1 MTGNGRKPGQDA
13 VLTPAYR
20 PLYLQ
25 IREAFTR
32 RMASGDWSPGMLLPS
47 EMALA
52 QEYGVSQGTIRKA
65 LDAMAADR
73 MIVRHQGRGT
83 EVARHDDERAL
94 HQFFHIVGHDGRR
107 QLPVSSILS
116 CSLEQAVEHLTNPE
130 FAMAKSKRNLSGQ
143 LRQQLGTWEMHASGW
158 LQAPLP
164 LCVLRYEAMKADPLC
179 EFRRAVRFMELPH
192 DDTAITAAL
201 EASRFERLQEAEQA
215 QRFREAP
222 TSTRTFFRR
231 GISGEGLDKLTPKQ
245 RAPLEAMLER
255 IEALIAQRGLSA

>member
-1 MTGNGRKPGQDA
+1 MTGNGRKLEQDA

-94 HQFFHIVGHDGRR
+94 HQFFHIVAHDGRR
-107 QLPVSSILS
+107 QLPVSTILS
-116 CSLEQAVEHLTNPE
+116 CIREQADADTVEALALQPGAAVVSIRRLRSLSDQPVMLDWIHVPAQLFPGLEHAGSEIPNAVYE
-130 FAMAKSKRNLSGQ
+130 LFQKRYRISVQ
-143 LRQQLGTWEMHASGW
+143 R
-158 LQAPLP
+158 
-164 LCVLRYEAMKADPLC
+164 
-179 EFRRAVRFMELPH
+179 
-192 DDTAITAAL
+192 AL
-201 EASRFERLQEAEQA
+201 ERLLAVPASPGDADLLAVEPGTPLLEIRRTAFDLADRPVEYRVSRCL
-215 QRFREAP
+215 
-222 TSTRTFFRR
+222 TSHHHYRND
-231 GISGEGLDKLTPKQ
+231 LN
-245 RAPLEAMLER
+245 
-255 IEALIAQRGLSA
+255 